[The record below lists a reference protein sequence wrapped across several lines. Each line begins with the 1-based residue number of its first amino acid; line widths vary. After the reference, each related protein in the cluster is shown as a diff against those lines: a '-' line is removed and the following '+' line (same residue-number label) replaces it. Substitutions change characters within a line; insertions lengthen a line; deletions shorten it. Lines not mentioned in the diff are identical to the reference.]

1 MICPW
6 QCWLSLWIKRK
17 RSQRS
22 NSHQHSNSLTLL
34 DKRSHPAP
42 MLQLLMVSFLF
53 ILVFLFFDVIRTF
66 SESFLP
72 NSYILSPFPEM
83 GTFCKSFVVR
93 YLGHK
98 EIKDSKSEI

>member
-1 MICPW
+1 
-6 QCWLSLWIKRK
+6 
-17 RSQRS
+17 
-22 NSHQHSNSLTLL
+22 
-34 DKRSHPAP
+34 
-42 MLQLLMVSFLF
+42 MLQLLMVSLLF
-53 ILVFLFFDVIRTF
+53 IIISISLVSFVDVIRMF

-98 EIKDSKSEI
+98 EIKDNKSEIYIIHFWSKLSVLHVHVSLRSSNK